1 MASWS
6 SCIFPPSQIISNTHG
21 YWVFGNLET
30 SLCFP
35 GGGGLFTK
43 SCSTLC
49 NPMNC
54 SPPGSFVHGISQ
66 QEYWCE
72 LPCPPLGDHLNPG
85 IEPAAPGS
93 LALQAD
99 SSLLS
104 YQGRPP
110 LCFPA
115 SARLPGTSSVFFSW
129 VEMEKL
135 LASFRFCYQWSHM
148 HIEGLVHRDQVIWST
163 LM

>member
-1 MASWS
+1 MTCALQSFAFKMIINI
-6 SCIFPPSQIISNTHG
+6 CIFSPSQIISNTHG

-35 GGGGLFTK
+35 GGGGLFAK

-85 IEPAAPGS
+85 IESAASGFP
-93 LALQAD
+93 ALQAD
-99 SSLLS
+99 S
-104 YQGRPP
+104 YPRPP

-115 SARLPGTSSVFFSW
+115 SARLQTTVSFPILPGS
-129 VEMEKL
+129 
-135 LASFRFCYQWSHM
+135 C
-148 HIEGLVHRDQVIWST
+148 
-163 LM
+163 